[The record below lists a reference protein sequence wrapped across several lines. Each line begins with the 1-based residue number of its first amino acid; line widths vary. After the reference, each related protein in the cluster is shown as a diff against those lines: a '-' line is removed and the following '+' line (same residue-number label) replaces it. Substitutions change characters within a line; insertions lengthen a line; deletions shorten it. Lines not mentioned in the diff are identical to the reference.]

1 MTLELL
7 QLLCNT
13 FSVTTQRLLID
24 HLPNGIYYN
33 DTNEETASVP
43 TTNVSPERDF
53 AERKILRRESN
64 ARKELNIIKEKDR
77 LTKKIQESGGLW
89 TKEEEL
95 ENGLALLSTQKKKKE
110 ALKLQINFR
119 NKVLGQTHINKD
131 LFKFSCNRR
140 QLSIDQLKQNL
151 LHLIGVGEES
161 PSQSKRLS
169 HIRQHPELL
178 VGKKIKHCFQVGD
191 ELVWYNGTVLSLNP
205 ETMEFEVEYEGED
218 DICLFTLLDDISS
231 GDLEL
236 L

>member
-1 MTLELL
+1 MDWP
-7 QLLCNT
+7 CC
-13 FSVTTQRLLID
+13 QRK
-24 HLPNGIYYN
+24 GK
-33 DTNEETASVP
+33 
-43 TTNVSPERDF
+43 
-53 AERKILRRESN
+53 RK
-64 ARKELNIIKEKDR
+64 R
-77 LTKKIQESGGLW
+77 L
-89 TKEEEL
+89 
-95 ENGLALLSTQKKKKE
+95 
-110 ALKLQINFR
+110 LKLQIDFR
-119 NKVLGQTHINKD
+119 NKVLGQTRINKD

-140 QLSIDQLKQNL
+140 QLSVDQLKQNL

-161 PSQSKRLS
+161 PSQSKQLS

-218 DICLFTLLDDISS
+218 GICLFTLLDDFSS